1 MKGMKCPY
9 CHTKVKFFQCLL
21 RLFKS
26 ITSFWQCSN
35 CQKESKF
42 RRDWKY
48 WLPAPILIFGGLA
61 FGIIADTLELNI
73 MSIGYY
79 GLAFV
84 FAISYLIGIP
94 LLGWFVNTLD
104 PIIDEEQIDKPSSE
118 SDEVSQDQSEK

>member
-1 MKGMKCPY
+1 MKCPY

-26 ITSFWQCSN
+26 ITSKWQCSN

-48 WLPAPILIFGGLA
+48 WLPFPILIFGGLA
-61 FGIIADTLELNI
+61 FGIIADTLELKI
-73 MSIGYY
+73 IGYL

-84 FAISYLIGIP
+84 YFVSSSIGLTAI
-94 LLGWFVNTLD
+94 GWLVYTLD
-104 PIIDEEQIDKPSSE
+104 PIIDEEQTDKRL
-118 SDEVSQDQSEK
+118 